1 MAVIDGW
8 LSSRAR
14 IAAAA
19 LPVLLA
25 GSAGPVRA
33 QDRPSLSAG
42 EVAGDIAIDG
52 RLDEAEW
59 ARAEAATGFRQFEPT
74 EGSPASQLT
83 EVRVLY
89 GPGSLYV
96 GARLEDADP
105 DAIEA
110 TLGRRDEF
118 NRADWFLVSLDAYLD
133 RRTAY
138 TFGVNAAGVQY
149 DAVQSDGGGGPGGPG
164 GPGGGGGG
172 PGLPGMDE
180 SWDAIWASAVR
191 RTGEGWVAELEIPYN
206 MLRFPRA
213 ESQTWGIQF
222 ARHIPRLGEQSEWPL
237 VTRADRANKV
247 ALFAD
252 LTGLRGIEPRRHV
265 QILPYSVARL
275 ETQES
280 LAEPGT
286 ADGTGELDVGTDL
299 KVGLGP
305 NITLDATINPDFGQ
319 VESDPAVLNLT
330 AFETVFEER
339 RPFFVE
345 GSQVYEFRA
354 GPGELLYTRRIGGA
368 APLIGAAKLTGRTA
382 GGLSFGL
389 LGATAGDDFDPT
401 RHYGVARASQQFGN
415 SRVGGIVTLFDSP
428 AEELGRGRS
437 VAGGADWDLRLLD
450 NRYGLEGFA
459 AGTSRSWTE
468 GGVDPEQGF
477 AGRVWV
483 RKRQGAWQGFAGA
496 EAFSDG
502 FNPNDVGQLRSSN
515 AYVLIGS
522 IDHDINDSRPFGPFQ
537 RASAELFGVQRFT
550 YEDGLDQG
558 LELRLD
564 GRGTL
569 RGFQTVELGI
579 EGNNLFAGYDIFETR
594 GAGPWA
600 TPRLFVVSGEFGTD
614 ERRSWTVNPEL
625 AIGMQEGGGRTY
637 ELGLRGE
644 WSASDR
650 LSLDANLS
658 GEWEA
663 SLLAWSSNETFLR
676 TDTGWLIGLESGQP
690 LGTDPADYA
699 AFDDGDA
706 LGTILAGVEPIGPD
720 QYWVP
725 VFGDRDSRALD
736 LTVRSTYTFT
746 PNLSIQLYA
755 QLFTAEGRY
764 DAMRILRT
772 RDALAPFDAFPKRDE
787 FALSSLQSN
796 LVLRWEYRPGSTLYA
811 VWTHGRR
818 QEDVLNPLGPWGP
831 SPYDRSLGDQ
841 IGDTFA
847 IFPENVF
854 LLKLSYAFLP

>member
-1 MAVIDGW
+1 MRNLHRW
-8 LSSRAR
+8 FSRAAR
-14 IAAAA
+14 TAAVAA
-19 LPVLLA
+19 LPALLP
-25 GSAGPVRA
+25 GSAGNLAA
-33 QDRPSLSAG
+33 QERLSLSARS
-42 EVAGDIAIDG
+42 VAGDVTIDG
-52 RLDEAEW
+52 RLDEDAWEQ
-59 ARAEAATGFRQFEPT
+59 ADAATGFRQLEPS
-74 EGSPASQLT
+74 EGAAASQPA

-89 GPGSLYV
+89 GPASLYV
-96 GARLEDADP
+96 GAILGDAEP
-105 DAIEA
+105 GAIEA

-164 GPGGGGGG
+164 GGG
-172 PGLPGMDE
+172 PGLPGMDA
-180 SWDAIWASAVR
+180 SWDAIWRSEVR
-191 RTGEGWVAELEIPYN
+191 RTAGGWVAEIEIPYS
-206 MLRFPRA
+206 MLRFPSA

-222 ARHIPRLGEQSEWPL
+222 ARHIPRLGEQAEWPL
-237 VTRADRANKV
+237 VPRARRANRV

-252 LTGLRGIEPRRHV
+252 LTGISGIEPRRNV
-265 QILPYSVARL
+265 QILPYSLARL
-275 ETQES
+275 ETRES
-280 LAEPGT
+280 PTEPGR
-286 ADGTGELDVGTDL
+286 ADGAGELDVGGDL

-305 NITLDATINPDFGQ
+305 NITLDATVNPDFGQ

-368 APLIGAAKLTGRTA
+368 APLIGAAKVTGRTG

-389 LGATAGDDFDPT
+389 LGATTGDDFDPE

-415 SRVGGIVTLFDSP
+415 SRVGGIVTLLGSP
-428 AEELGRGRS
+428 AEEVGRRRS
-437 VAGGADWDLRLLD
+437 VAAGADWDLRFLD

-459 AGTSRSWTE
+459 AATSRSWTE
-468 GGVDPEQGF
+468 GGVDAERGF
-477 AGRVWV
+477 AGRVWL
-483 RKRQGAWQGFAGA
+483 RRRQGAWQGFGGA
-496 EAFSDG
+496 EVFSDG
-502 FNPNDVGQLRSSN
+502 FNPNDVGQLRFNN
-515 AYVLIGS
+515 AYVLIGNLE
-522 IDHDINDSRPFGPFQ
+522 HDINDNRPFGPFQ
-537 RASAELFGVQRFT
+537 RASTELFGVQRFT

-564 GRGTL
+564 SRGTL

-579 EGNNLFAGYDIFETR
+579 EGENLFGGYDIFETR

-600 TPRLFVVSGEFGTD
+600 APRLVEVSGEFETD
-614 ERRSWTVNPEL
+614 ERRSWTVEPEV
-625 AIGMQEGGGRTY
+625 AIGMQEGGGRTW

-644 WSASDR
+644 WHASDR
-650 LSLDANLS
+650 LSLDANLE

-663 SLLAWSSNETFLR
+663 DILAWSSNETFLR
-676 TDTGWLIGLESGQP
+676 TDAGWFIGLESGDP
-690 LGTDPADYA
+690 VGTDPADYA
-699 AFDDGDA
+699 AFDDGGLLEA
-706 LGTILAGVEPIGPD
+706 ILAGVEPIGPD
-720 QYWVP
+720 RYWVP
-725 VFGDRDSRALD
+725 VFGARDSRALD
-736 LTVRSTYTFT
+736 LTLRSTYTFT
-746 PNLSIQLYA
+746 PHLSIQLYA
-755 QLFTAEGRY
+755 QLFAAEGRY

-772 RDALAPFDAFPKRDE
+772 RDALSPFDAFPKRDE

-796 LVLRWEYRPGSTLYA
+796 AVLRWEYRPGSTLYV

-818 QEDVLNPLGPWGP
+818 EEDVLNPLGPWGP
-831 SPYDRSLGDQ
+831 SPFERSLGDQ

-854 LLKLSYAFLP
+854 ILKLSYAFLP